1 MHKTLAS
8 LLAVAAFVTPFA
20 QAETK
25 TVTVDLTYDRALLE
39 TESGVEI
46 VLASLEAQAIEACT
60 YASPL
65 VGTPKHDKTCRDE
78 ILESAIAEIR
88 RVSYEEGTVA
98 TSVFASLE
106 TPVAVPAQ

>member
-8 LLAVAAFVTPFA
+8 LLAVAAFTAPFA
-20 QAETK
+20 QAEIK

-39 TESGVEI
+39 TESGVET
-46 VLASLEAQAIEACT
+46 VLASLEAQAVEACT

-78 ILESAIAEIR
+78 ILKNAIAEIR
-88 RVSYEEGTVA
+88 RVSVEEGTA
-98 TSVFASLE
+98 AISVFASLE
-106 TPVAVPAQ
+106 TPIVAPAQ